1 VVGKGRPDEM
11 STVPVSA
18 SPFAWGGV
26 PRRPGLIKS
35 AREIDSR
42 LTAPLPSHSSATLA
56 LLGGSHSAFQGA
68 QIKLI
73 AYVRERIQNGDLT
86 ERGLARRIGI
96 SQPHVHN
103 VLSGVRNLS
112 PEILDCILEHFQ
124 MSLLDLATAEEL
136 EANLRRRAL
145 ERTADAAVLAGT
157 IGPGMPWTASVEHRA
172 RFPLPFRSL
181 VPPPDLVMARLG
193 ADSEMSTTLAGD
205 DMALLDISEP
215 RRREI
220 VPEGLYVICRGHEA
234 VLRYIHPGAHSY
246 YLSTDSNQNEP
257 ICWEPLR
264 VTIEELFGAV
274 QARVRWLGRE
284 CDRNLPVTQRGRFL
298 YDPIS
303 T

>member
-1 VVGKGRPDEM
+1 M

-18 SPFAWGGV
+18 SRLPWGGV
-26 PRRPGLIKS
+26 PRRPGLLKS
-35 AREIDSR
+35 GCELDSQ
-42 LTAPLPSHSSATLA
+42 LTASLTSHSGATIT
-56 LLGGSHSAFQGA
+56 LLRSSHSAFQGA

-73 AYVRERIQNGDLT
+73 AFVRERIQNGELT

-103 VLSGVRNLS
+103 VLSGARNLS

-124 MSLLDLATAEEL
+124 MSLLDLASAEEL

-157 IGPGMPWTASVEHRA
+157 IGPGMPWTAAVEHRVL
-172 RFPLPFRSL
+172 FPLPFRSL
-181 VPPPDLVMARLG
+181 MPPLDLVMARLG
-193 ADSEMSTTLAGD
+193 ADPEISTTLAGD

-246 YLSTDSNQNEP
+246 YLATDGNRNEP

-274 QARVRWLGRE
+274 KARVRWLGRE
-284 CDRNLPVTQRGRFL
+284 CDRNLPASQRGRFL